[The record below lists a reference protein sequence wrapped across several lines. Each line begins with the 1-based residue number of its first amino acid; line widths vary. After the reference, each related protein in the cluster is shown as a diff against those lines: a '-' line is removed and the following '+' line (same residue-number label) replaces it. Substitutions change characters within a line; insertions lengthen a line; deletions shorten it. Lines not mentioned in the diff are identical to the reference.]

1 MVPSFYLAS
10 SVCRSLQ
17 CLISALTQGDSGGL
31 LFRFICSVVLWGGR
45 NPANK
50 YTCCVWRVLAVSWPH
65 WVCTTHGL
73 CFPSLHC
80 SGFRLLCREHTLSCM
95 HFSDLNNSGSGS
107 RVFHKGVDSVGPV
120 FCAVPWSEQLRRP
133 GAWRAHSLQ
142 VQCVLSPPQSQL
154 LGFQAHP
161 FLVSYVSLLGS

>member
-1 MVPSFYLAS
+1 MAS

-80 SGFRLLCREHTLSCM
+80 SGFRLLCREWALGCVYFPGLSC
-95 HFSDLNNSGSGS
+95 SGLGS
-107 RVFHKGVDSVGPV
+107 WVLRKGTDSVGPA
-120 FCAVPWSEQLRRP
+120 FCPFPSLSSSGNQELDERTLP
-133 GAWRAHSLQ
+133 GAARLLPSP
-142 VQCVLSPPQSQL
+142 SPPQFPGATVRCAL
-154 LGFQAHP
+154 CLFWGAD
-161 FLVSYVSLLGS
+161 LWL